1 MGRIH
6 ENQFIKMDKFSVV
19 LVDDH
24 LLFAEGM
31 KSVLNGIEEVEEV
44 AIAHNGRDLFPL
56 LFKVHPDLLLLD
68 LNLVEENGLE
78 MVAKIK
84 KDFSSTKIMVLTS
97 YDDPKYVKKAFRNGV
112 DGYMLKNAGRADLV
126 EGIREVLSGEIFFG
140 EGVKLPNVNLTN
152 SQREKSSFETDDR
165 FVQKNNLT
173 KREVEILGLIG
184 EAMSNK
190 EIAEQLFISD
200 QTVSVHKKNLMRKLS
215 VNSTASLVKIAF
227 QSRLVR

>member
-1 MGRIH
+1 M
-6 ENQFIKMDKFSVV
+6 EKFKVV

-24 LLFAEGM
+24 LLFVEGM
-31 KSVLNGIEEVEEV
+31 KSVLNSIEEAETVSV
-44 AIAHNGRDLFPL
+44 AYNARELFPL
-56 LFKVHPDLLLLD
+56 LFKMHPDLLLLD
-68 LNLVEENGLE
+68 LNLDDENGLE
-78 MVAKIK
+78 LIAKVK
-84 KDFSSTKIMVLTS
+84 KEFPPMKIMVLTS

-112 DGYMLKNAGRADLV
+112 DGYMLKSAPKEDLMD
-126 EGIREVLSGEIFFG
+126 GIRRVLNGEIFFG
-140 EGVKLPNVNLTN
+140 KGVKLPNTSSMNGLG
-152 SQREKSSFETDDR
+152 QKSTFETDDR

-184 EAMSNK
+184 EALSNK

-200 QTVSVHKKNLMRKLS
+200 QTVSVHKKNLMRKLG

>member
-1 MGRIH
+1 M
-6 ENQFIKMDKFSVV
+6 EKFKVV

-31 KSVLNGIEEVEEV
+31 KSVLNSIEEVETVSV
-44 AIAHNGRDLFPL
+44 AYNGRELFPL
-56 LFKVHPDLLLLD
+56 LFKTHPDLLLLD

-78 MVAKIK
+78 LIAKIK
-84 KDFSSTKIMVLTS
+84 KEFSSTKIMVLTS
-97 YDDPKYVKKAFRNGV
+97 YDDPKYVKQAFRNGV
-112 DGYMLKNAGRADLV
+112 DGYMLKSAEKDDLV
-126 EGIREVLSGEIFFG
+126 DGIKRILVGEIFFG
-140 EGVKLPNVNLTN
+140 KGVKLPNTN
-152 SQREKSSFETDDR
+152 SVNGLGQKSAFETDDR

-184 EAMSNK
+184 EALSNK

-200 QTVSVHKKNLMRKLS
+200 QTVSVHKKNLMRKLG

>member
-1 MGRIH
+1 
-6 ENQFIKMDKFSVV
+6 MDKFSVV

-31 KSVLNGIEEVEEV
+31 KSVLNSIDEVEAVSV
-44 AIAHNGRDLFPL
+44 ARNGRELFPL
-56 LFKVHPDLLLLD
+56 LFKIHPDLLLLD
-68 LNLVEENGLE
+68 LNLEEENGLE
-78 MVAKIK
+78 LIVKIK
-84 KDFSSTKIMVLTS
+84 KEFSSTKIMVLTS
-97 YDDPKYVKKAFRNGV
+97 YPDPKYVKQAFRNGV
-112 DGYMLKNAGRADLV
+112 DGYMLKNAQKADLV
-126 EGIREVLSGEIFFG
+126 DGIRRVLKGEVFFG
-140 EGVKLPNVNLTN
+140 KGVNLPNMSTSNPPN
-152 SQREKSSFETDDR
+152 GQSAYEADDR

-200 QTVSVHKKNLMRKLS
+200 QTVSVHKKNLMRKLG

>member
-1 MGRIH
+1 M
-6 ENQFIKMDKFSVV
+6 EKFKVV

-31 KSVLNGIEEVEEV
+31 KSVLNGIEEVDTV
-44 AIAHNGRDLFPL
+44 HVAHNGRELFPL
-56 LFKVHPDLLLLD
+56 LFKTHPDLLLLD

-78 MVAKIK
+78 LIAKVK
-84 KDFSSTKIMVLTS
+84 KEFAPTKIMVLTS
-97 YDDPKYVKKAFRNGV
+97 YDDPKYVKQAFRNGV
-112 DGYMLKNAGRADLV
+112 DGYMLKNAKKEDLT
-126 EGIREVLSGEIFFG
+126 EGIKRILTGEIFFG
-140 EGVKLPNVNLTN
+140 KGVKLPNTN
-152 SQREKSSFETDDR
+152 SMNGLGQKSSFETDDR

-184 EAMSNK
+184 EALSNK
-190 EIAEQLFISD
+190 EIADQLFISD
-200 QTVSVHKKNLMRKLS
+200 QTVSVHKKNLMRKLG

>member
-1 MGRIH
+1 
-6 ENQFIKMDKFSVV
+6 MDKFNVV

-31 KSVLNGIEEVEEV
+31 KSVLNAIEEVEAV
-44 AIAHNGRDLFPL
+44 SVAHNGRDLFPL
-56 LFKVHPDLLLLD
+56 LFQEQPNLLLLD

-78 MVAKIK
+78 LIAKIK
-84 KDFSSTKIMVLTS
+84 KEFSAIKIMVLTS
-97 YDDPKYVKKAFRNGV
+97 YDDPKYVKQAFRNGV
-112 DGYMLKNAGRADLV
+112 DGYMLKNAQRDDLV
-126 EGIREVLSGEIFFG
+126 EGIRNVLAGEIFFG
-140 EGVKLPNVNLTN
+140 KGVDLPNSDSING
-152 SQREKSSFETDDR
+152 QGRKSSFEADDR

-184 EAMSNK
+184 EALSNK

>member
-1 MGRIH
+1 M
-6 ENQFIKMDKFSVV
+6 EKFKVV

-31 KSVLNGIEEVEEV
+31 KSVLNGIEEVEAVYV
-44 AIAHNGRDLFPL
+44 AYNGRELFPL
-56 LFKVHPDLLLLD
+56 LFKTHPDLLLLD
-68 LNLVEENGLE
+68 LNLVDENGLE
-78 MVAKIK
+78 LIAKVK
-84 KDFSSTKIMVLTS
+84 KEFPDTKIMVLTS
-97 YDDPKYVKKAFRNGV
+97 YDDPKYVKQAFRNGV
-112 DGYMLKNAGRADLV
+112 DGYMLKNAQKEDLV
-126 EGIREVLSGEIFFG
+126 EGIKRILVGEIFFG
-140 EGVKLPNVNLTN
+140 KGVKLPNTN
-152 SQREKSSFETDDR
+152 SMNGLGQKSSFEADDR

-184 EAMSNK
+184 EALSNK

-200 QTVSVHKKNLMRKLS
+200 QTVSVHKKNLMRKLG